1 MSLVPFEGTEIENA
15 FCQTAV
21 DIFNMGSVE
30 QCDKIH
36 SVLCDT
42 GQCGMLDSYR
52 HSEDEGTLILQDVC
66 NCLPIHTALH
76 PRTLESSA
84 TLLCKPQVLCGS
96 LLPLSTWS

>member
-1 MSLVPFEGTEIENA
+1 MSLVPFEGTEIQNA

-21 DIFNMGSVE
+21 GITEMGSVE
-30 QCDKIH
+30 KFNKIH

-52 HSEDEGTLILQDVC
+52 HSEDEVTLILQDIC
-66 NCLPIHTALH
+66 NCLPIHTALP

-84 TLLCKPQVLCGS
+84 TLLCEPQVLYGS
-96 LLPLSTWS
+96 VLPLRTCS